1 MDERIKARYIDP
13 MVDWSFKRLFGSEV
27 NKDILIEFLKV
38 IFPEHEIEDITYIPA
53 EQLGIM
59 EDDRKAVFDV
69 ICRTKNGEEFIVE
82 MQCATQK
89 HFFERALYYTSF
101 PIMKQGKKAQRDEVT
116 GVKKEWDYELD
127 GVYFLG
133 VLNFRYEDDE
143 LIEHRYLLREATTG
157 KIMTDKLKFIFVEVE
172 KFNKSEDELA
182 TDFDK
187 WLFILKNLSKL
198 LERPAALRDK
208 IFSRLFDVAEY
219 ASLDNIDKQN
229 YVKAMTTA
237 RDTHNQIEYA
247 KKTGLEEGLVKGLE
261 KGRAEGRAEGLEE
274 GLEKGREDAKQL
286 IAINFLKLGT
296 PSEVVAMA
304 TGLSLE
310 EVEKLKTDAE

>member
-1 MDERIKARYIDP
+1 MDEKIKARYIDP

-101 PIMKQGKKAQRDEVT
+101 PIMKQGKKAQRDEET
-116 GVKKEWDYELD
+116 GIKEEWDYKLD

-133 VLNFRYEDDE
+133 VLNFRYEDDD
-143 LIEHRYLLREATTG
+143 LIEHRYLLREAITG
-157 KIMTDKLKFIFVEVE
+157 KTMTDKLKFVFIEVA
-172 KFNKSEDELA
+172 KFDKKEDEL
-182 TDFDK
+182 DSDLDK
-187 WLFILKNLSKL
+187 WLYILKNLSML

-208 IFSRLFDVAEY
+208 IFKRIFDVAEI
-219 ASLDNIDKQN
+219 AGLNNIDRIN
-229 YVKAMTTA
+229 YIKDMTTA
-237 RDTHNQIEYA
+237 RDTFNQIEYA
-247 KKTGLEEGLVKGLE
+247 KKTSREEGREEGLVKG
-261 KGRAEGRAEGLEE
+261 REE
-274 GLEKGREDAKQL
+274 ERNS
-286 IAINFLKLGT
+286 IVLKMLQNNL
-296 PSEVVAMA
+296 PVQIICDV
-304 TGLSLE
+304 TGLSMEDVL
-310 EVEKLKTDAE
+310 KLQKDS

>member
-1 MDERIKARYIDP
+1 MDEKIKARYIDP

-101 PIMKQGKKAQRDEVT
+101 PIMKQGKKAQRDEET
-116 GVKKEWDYELD
+116 GIRNEWNYELD

-133 VLNFRYEDDE
+133 VLNFRYEDDD

-157 KIMTDKLKFIFVEVE
+157 KIMTDKLKFVFVEVE

-198 LERPAALRDK
+198 LERPAALRDR
-208 IFSRLFDVAEY
+208 IFSRIFDVAEY

-310 EVEKLKTDAE
+310 EVEKLKTNAE

>member
-101 PIMKQGKKAQRDEVT
+101 PIMKQGKKAQRDEET
-116 GVKKEWDYELD
+116 GIKKEWNYELD

-133 VLNFRYEDDE
+133 VLNFMYEDDD

-157 KIMTDKLKFIFVEVE
+157 KIMTDKLKFVFVEVE
-172 KFNKSEDELA
+172 KFNKSEDELT

-247 KKTGLEEGLVKGLE
+247 KKTGLEEGLVKGFE
-261 KGRAEGRAEGLEE
+261 KGRAEGLEE

-296 PSEVVAMA
+296 PCEVVAKA

-310 EVEKLKTDAE
+310 EVTKIKESSGR